1 MITIGFG
8 FGPTNTAAVLES
20 RGGARSDTKR
30 KEERG
35 AARRKEASGDSKRVE
50 ERGGARRKEA
60 RGDSK
65 REEKRRRGGGFIF
78 VCT

>member
-1 MITIGFG
+1 MG
-8 FGPTNTAAVLES
+8 ES
-20 RGGARSDTKR
+20 KR

-35 AARRKEASGDSKRVE
+35 GARRKEARGDNKREE

-65 REEKRRRGGGFIF
+65 REEKRRRGGGFF
-78 VCT
+78 SLQLT

>member
-1 MITIGFG
+1 MALD
-8 FGPTNTAAVLES
+8 PTNTAAVLES
-20 RGGARSDTKR
+20 KGGPRGESER

-35 AARRKEASGDSKRVE
+35 GARRKEARGDNKREE

-65 REEKRRRGGGFIF
+65 REEKRRRGGGFF
-78 VCT
+78 SLQLT